1 MDQRPVCRAP
11 AVAAELVR
19 DVRRLAGADE
29 VVGLDRLL
37 SPLRAMVAVRVAPRF
52 AVVAGKVGLDQRP
65 ACRAGARGRAQAR
78 VLGEARVQAR
88 VLGEV
93 RVRGQAQAQVE
104 LRSARRFA
112 GADEVVDLQRLL
124 AARVCIAAARLAR
137 PVQRLPGLA
146 GVVDLAKIRVSP
158 AGGTGARAHF
168 YFSELDPAC
177 SAPASSVTLL
187 RKQAVPSAQPER
199 RLAKVRDQRA
209 R

>member
-1 MDQRPVCRAP
+1 MDRRPACRAP

-19 DVRRLAGADE
+19 DVRRLVGADE

-37 SPLRAMVAVRVAPRF
+37 NPVRVMVAVRVAPCF

-65 ACRAGARGRAQAR
+65 ACRAVARGRAQAR
-78 VLGEARVQAR
+78 VLGE
-88 VLGEV
+88 
-93 RVRGQAQAQVE
+93 VRGQVQAQAE
-104 LRSARRFA
+104 LGSARRFA

-124 AARVCIAAARLAR
+124 AARVCTAAARLAR

>member
-1 MDQRPVCRAP
+1 M
-11 AVAAELVR
+11 VR
-19 DVRRLAGADE
+19 DVRRLAGAAE

-37 SPLRAMVAVRVAPRF
+37 NPVRAMVAVRDARCF
-52 AVVAGKVGLDQRP
+52 AVIAGKVGLDQRP

-93 RVRGQAQAQVE
+93 RVRAQAQVE